1 MSQTI
6 DEVVI
11 IQKKKKKTAY
21 TKCTW
26 KVPKPLKRIKKA
38 TI

>member
-11 IQKKKKKTAY
+11 IQKKKKRQLIQNARGKY
-21 TKCTW
+21 QN
-26 KVPKPLKRIKKA
+26 L
-38 TI
+38 

>member
-11 IQKKKKKTAY
+11 IQKQKKKRQLIQNARGKY
-21 TKCTW
+21 QN
-26 KVPKPLKRIKKA
+26 L
-38 TI
+38 

>member
-11 IQKKKKKTAY
+11 IQKKKKKRQLIQNARGKY
-21 TKCTW
+21 QN
-26 KVPKPLKRIKKA
+26 L
-38 TI
+38 

>member
-11 IQKKKKKTAY
+11 IQKKKKK
-21 TKCTW
+21 
-26 KVPKPLKRIKKA
+26 KRQLIQNARGKYQNL
-38 TI
+38 